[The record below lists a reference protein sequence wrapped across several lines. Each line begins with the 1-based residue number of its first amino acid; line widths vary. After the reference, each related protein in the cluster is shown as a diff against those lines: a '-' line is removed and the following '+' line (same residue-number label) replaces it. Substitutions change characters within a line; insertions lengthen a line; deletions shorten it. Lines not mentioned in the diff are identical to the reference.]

1 MNGISVKNFLFDPYF
16 DDFECEIQLQNG
28 TNVFKVEASNNSGR
42 DEKSVT
48 IIFASEECENPIIQ
62 LNSPSS
68 NNSTVTSSRA
78 YIDALIINTQN
89 VTFNIDGSSSQG
101 YNFDVNSGSFSSM
114 INLSP
119 GSHTYEIIAF
129 NSCGTTNE
137 IITINYGN
145 NSGSDSEELEDE
157 DIKEKEINKEELD
170 EEEKRIIELKRKKA
184 IEEAQRRKLIQ
195 DQQRAE
201 EERQLKLQQQRQQK
215 AEEERQLKLQLQR
228 QQKAEEERQRKLQLQ
243 RQQKA
248 EEEERQRKLQLQRQ
262 QKAEEERQLK
272 LQLQQNKKQKK
283 KDNVNYNC
291 NDNKKQKK
299 KDNFKFN

>member
-1 MNGISVKNFLFDPYF
+1 MLKEGKNRILIRGENSFGADSDETIIEYIRKVSPNKAPKISYSYPSYSPFNTNNKMILIKGKIQHVENSNNVNITMNGVSVKNFLFDPYF

-28 TNVFKVEASNNSGR
+28 PNNFKIEASNNAGR

-48 IIFASEECENPIIQ
+48 IIFSSEECENPIIQ

-68 NNSTVTSSRA
+68 NNSTITNSRA

-145 NSGSDSEELEDE
+145 NSGSDSEAIEDE
-157 DIKEKEINKEELD
+157 NIKEKEINKEELN
-170 EEEKRIIELKRKKA
+170 EEERRIIELKRKKPL
-184 IEEAQRRKLIQ
+184 RKLKG
-195 DQQRAE
+195 E
-201 EERQLKLQQQRQQK
+201 
-215 AEEERQLKLQLQR
+215 
-228 QQKAEEERQRKLQLQ
+228 
-243 RQQKA
+243 
-248 EEEERQRKLQLQRQ
+248 
-262 QKAEEERQLK
+262 
-272 LQLQQNKKQKK
+272 N
-283 KDNVNYNC
+283 
-291 NDNKKQKK
+291 
-299 KDNFKFN
+299 

>member
-1 MNGISVKNFLFDPYF
+1 M
-16 DDFECEIQLQNG
+16 
-28 TNVFKVEASNNSGR
+28 
-42 DEKSVT
+42 T

-89 VTFNIDGSSSQG
+89 VTFNIEGSSSQG

-129 NSCGTTNE
+129 NSCGTVNE

-145 NSGSDSEELEDE
+145 NSGADSEELEDE

-201 EERQLKLQQQRQQK
+201 
-215 AEEERQLKLQLQR
+215 A
-228 QQKAEEERQRKLQLQ
+228 
-243 RQQKA
+243 
-248 EEEERQRKLQLQRQ
+248 
-262 QKAEEERQLK
+262 
-272 LQLQQNKKQKK
+272 
-283 KDNVNYNC
+283 
-291 NDNKKQKK
+291 
-299 KDNFKFN
+299 